1 LVQMHY
7 LEMLESPEA
16 QRLGE
21 TLRNKPLLSVFF
33 SREAVDGDRPSQALG
48 Y

>member
-21 TLRNKPLLSVFF
+21 TIRNNSSLYVFF
-33 SREAVDGDRPSQALG
+33 SSEGVDGDRPSQLLEC
-48 Y
+48 